1 MKSGAFADIHNPD
14 KPSFREY
21 AVYFHDELE
30 MRNRFG
36 GQIID
41 PHTGQPMG
49 VTAISYRSEPMV
61 NRAHMIPDKD
71 RGFKYCNPCDERDS
85 GGVVDIVKADHT
97 LVDGEDVSM
106 SSWTNGDPAT
116 FIPRAYVGD
125 PARFRLIHGGVKET
139 HVFHLHTH
147 QWKLE
152 ADDPDSTIID
162 SISISPQETYDI
174 DILHGAG
181 SLPGSIGD
189 HIWHCH
195 LYPHFH
201 EGMWSLW
208 RVFDRLETGKDT
220 VVENGEIIP
229 PLYPDGTYVKA
240 LNPLPDRKKPP
251 RKSLHHPGFYNFI
264 NGEFG
269 ERPKQPP
276 LGILNQKGENKICP
290 TELERDN
297 FVENYSKGA
306 LYAQPCSDKHCNCE
320 WKAKAPDVVFEIFA
334 LQAKLVY
341 NDAHWHDPVGRFY
354 VLKEQIE
361 EYTGCRVTIKNREEL
376 VKEYIDAIEN
386 RYVDVEPLVIRANKG
401 DCIEVRLTNFLPE
414 TLPATEFQ
422 LKTLTDNV
430 SFHVHLVKFDVITS
444 DGGANGYNNI
454 ASVFYGETLVERYY
468 ANEELNTC
476 FFHDHLNPNS
486 HQQHGLFGGLI
497 IEPKGSTYHDPQT
510 GKRIK
515 YGTKAVIKTPSG
527 RAFREFGLF
536 VHDFALLFDRHGKAL
551 NPPPFAGSHDDPGV
565 MGINYKS
572 EPLRERLND
581 KYDDPSDVFNSNMH
595 GDPVTPILETY
606 PGEEIVIRLLDG
618 AQEEQHIF
626 NIHGMK
632 WRKEITDR
640 KSPLVQAQT
649 LGISEAFNIRIT
661 DDYKP
666 GDYIYYFGGQDDLW
680 LGLWGIIRV
689 YKNKNHKLIPIDS
702 CKKCSFDK
710 VKSYKDEIKDCMIK
724 SKHCPYKKVREFH
737 IAAIQKDLIYNKY
750 KDHDPY
756 GLLFVP
762 YEIKDDIISGKIE
775 PKLLILR
782 ANKGEY
788 IKITLTNCF
797 NEQIPF
803 LKYPGVPVD
812 KEITPSM
819 RVGISTQFLRFDPVK
834 DSGVNIGYNN
844 VEQTVAPG
852 ESKTYLWYADEEYGT
867 CLLSSFTDIRNH
879 RYHGLFGA
887 IIIEPEGSKIHSSY
901 DNGYKANHQE
911 QVLVSAGKNE
921 KFREFVLFMQNG
933 IRLVDEKGNLIQ
945 TAVEE
950 EEGPEEPVE
959 HGESEISTEN
969 ILEDELAIEP
979 VDFEDR

>member
-1 MKSGAFADIHNPD
+1 M
-14 KPSFREY
+14 
-21 AVYFHDELE
+21 
-30 MRNRFG
+30 
-36 GQIID
+36 
-41 PHTGQPMG
+41 
-49 VTAISYRSEPMV
+49 
-61 NRAHMIPDKD
+61 
-71 RGFKYCNPCDERDS
+71 
-85 GGVVDIVKADHT
+85 
-97 LVDGEDVSM
+97 
-106 SSWTNGDPAT
+106 
-116 FIPRAYVGD
+116 
-125 PARFRLIHGGVKET
+125 
-139 HVFHLHTH
+139 
-147 QWKLE
+147 
-152 ADDPDSTIID
+152 
-162 SISISPQETYDI
+162 
-174 DILHGAG
+174 
-181 SLPGSIGD
+181 
-189 HIWHCH
+189 
-195 LYPHFH
+195 
-201 EGMWSLW
+201 W

-251 RKSLHHPGFYNFI
+251 KKSLRHPGFYNFI
-264 NGEFG
+264 NGEFR

-276 LGILNQKGENKICP
+276 LGILNQI
-290 TELERDN
+290 
-297 FVENYSKGA
+297 
-306 LYAQPCSDKHCNCE
+306 
-320 WKAKAPDVVFEIFA
+320 
-334 LQAKLVY
+334 
-341 NDAHWHDPVGRFY
+341 
-354 VLKEQIE
+354 
-361 EYTGCRVTIKNREEL
+361 
-376 VKEYIDAIEN
+376 
-386 RYVDVEPLVIRANKG
+386 
-401 DCIEVRLTNFLPE
+401 
-414 TLPATEFQ
+414 
-422 LKTLTDNV
+422 
-430 SFHVHLVKFDVITS
+430 
-444 DGGANGYNNI
+444 
-454 ASVFYGETLVERYY
+454 VERYY
-468 ANEELNTC
+468 ANEELNAC

-497 IEPKGSTYHDPQT
+497 IEPKGLTYHDPQT

-536 VHDFALLFDRHGKAL
+536 VHDFALLFDRHKKAL
-551 NPPPFAGSHDDPGV
+551 NPPPFPGSHDDPGV
-565 MGINYKS
+565 MGINYKC

-581 KYDDPSDVFNSNMH
+581 KYDDPSDVFNSNIH

-689 YKNKNHKLIPIDS
+689 YKNKNHKLIPIDG

-724 SKHCPYKKVREFH
+724 SKYCPYKKVREFH

-762 YEIKDDIISGKIE
+762 YEIKDDVISGKIE
-775 PKLLILR
+775 PKPLILR

-803 LKYPGVPVD
+803 LEYPGVPVD
-812 KEITPSM
+812 KKITPSM
-819 RVGISTQFLRFDPVK
+819 RVGISTHFLRFDPVK
-834 DSGVNIGYNN
+834 DSGVNIGYNGE
-844 VEQTVAPG
+844 EQTVAPG

-887 IIIEPEGSKIHSSY
+887 IIIEPEGAKIYSSY
-901 DNGYKANHQE
+901 DNGYKVNHQE

-921 KFREFVLFMQNG
+921 TFREFVLFMQNG

-945 TAVEE
+945 TAVGEE
-950 EEGPEEPVE
+950 EPEEPVE
-959 HGESEISTEN
+959 HRESKISTEN
-969 ILEDELAIEP
+969 TLKDELAIEP
-979 VDFEDR
+979 VDFEDRGEKGFNYESERFFNRL

>member
-1 MKSGAFADIHNPD
+1 
-14 KPSFREY
+14 
-21 AVYFHDELE
+21 
-30 MRNRFG
+30 
-36 GQIID
+36 
-41 PHTGQPMG
+41 
-49 VTAISYRSEPMV
+49 
-61 NRAHMIPDKD
+61 
-71 RGFKYCNPCDERDS
+71 
-85 GGVVDIVKADHT
+85 
-97 LVDGEDVSM
+97 
-106 SSWTNGDPAT
+106 
-116 FIPRAYVGD
+116 
-125 PARFRLIHGGVKET
+125 
-139 HVFHLHTH
+139 
-147 QWKLE
+147 
-152 ADDPDSTIID
+152 
-162 SISISPQETYDI
+162 
-174 DILHGAG
+174 
-181 SLPGSIGD
+181 
-189 HIWHCH
+189 
-195 LYPHFH
+195 
-201 EGMWSLW
+201 
-208 RVFDRLETGKDT
+208 
-220 VVENGEIIP
+220 
-229 PLYPDGTYVKA
+229 
-240 LNPLPDRKKPP
+240 
-251 RKSLHHPGFYNFI
+251 
-264 NGEFG
+264 
-269 ERPKQPP
+269 RPKQPP

-306 LYAQPCSDKHCNCE
+306 LYAQPCNDKRCNCE
-320 WKAKAPDVVFEIFA
+320 WKEKEPDVVFEIFV

-341 NDAHWHDPVGRFY
+341 NKARWHDPVGRFY
-354 VLKEQIE
+354 VLKEQVE

-376 VKEYIDAIEN
+376 VKEYIDGIEN
-386 RYVDVEPLVIRANKG
+386 GYIDVEPLVIRANKG

-468 ANEELNTC
+468 ANEELNAC

-497 IEPKGSTYHDPQT
+497 IEPKGSTYHDPRT

-536 VHDFALLFDRHGKAL
+536 VHDFALLFDRHKKAL

-565 MGINYKS
+565 MGINYKC

-581 KYDDPSDVFNSNMH
+581 KYDDPADVFNSNVH

-640 KSPLVQAQT
+640 KSPLVQSQT

-661 DDYKP
+661 DDYKA

-689 YKNKNHKLIPIDS
+689 YKNKNNKLIPIDS

-724 SKHCPYKKVREFH
+724 SKYCPYKKVREFH

-762 YEIKDDIISGKIE
+762 YEIKDDVISGKIE
-775 PKLLILR
+775 PKPLILR

-803 LKYPGVPVD
+803 LEYPGVPVD

-834 DSGVNIGYNN
+834 DSGVNIGYNGE
-844 VEQTVAPG
+844 EQTVAPG

-887 IIIEPEGSKIHSSY
+887 IIIEPEGAKISSSY
-901 DNGYKANHQE
+901 DNGYKADYQE
-911 QVLVSAGKNE
+911 QVLVSTGKND

-933 IRLVDEKGNLIQ
+933 IRLVDEKGNLIK
-945 TAVEE
+945 TTVEE
-950 EEGPEEPVE
+950 EEPIE

-969 ILEDELAIEP
+969 TLKDELAIEP
-979 VDFEDR
+979 VDFEDRGEKGFNYKSERFFNRLQHNPDISKVFSSKEHEDPSTPVLEAYPGEKVIIRLLMPADKPRNTSFIVHGHEWMAQPDDIFTRIISTQGAISVGNVFNIELLNGASMVPGDYLYRSSIIKWDIESGMWGILRIKDDDNKAIAEKLELDEKNVEKLREEASNK

>member
-1 MKSGAFADIHNPD
+1 M
-14 KPSFREY
+14 
-21 AVYFHDELE
+21 
-30 MRNRFG
+30 
-36 GQIID
+36 
-41 PHTGQPMG
+41 
-49 VTAISYRSEPMV
+49 
-61 NRAHMIPDKD
+61 
-71 RGFKYCNPCDERDS
+71 
-85 GGVVDIVKADHT
+85 
-97 LVDGEDVSM
+97 
-106 SSWTNGDPAT
+106 
-116 FIPRAYVGD
+116 
-125 PARFRLIHGGVKET
+125 
-139 HVFHLHTH
+139 
-147 QWKLE
+147 
-152 ADDPDSTIID
+152 
-162 SISISPQETYDI
+162 
-174 DILHGAG
+174 
-181 SLPGSIGD
+181 
-189 HIWHCH
+189 
-195 LYPHFH
+195 
-201 EGMWSLW
+201 W

-606 PGEEIVIRLLDG
+606 PGEKVIIRLLMPADKPRNTSFTIHGHEWMAQPDDPFTRIVSDQG
-618 AQEEQHIF
+618 AISVGNVF
-626 NIHGMK
+626 NIELLNGASM
-632 WRKEITDR
+632 
-640 KSPLVQAQT
+640 V
-649 LGISEAFNIRIT
+649 
-661 DDYKP
+661 P
-666 GDYIYYFGGQDDLW
+666 GDYLYRSSIIKWDIESGM
-680 LGLWGIIRV
+680 WGILR
-689 YKNKNHKLIPIDS
+689 
-702 CKKCSFDK
+702 
-710 VKSYKDEIKDCMIK
+710 
-724 SKHCPYKKVREFH
+724 
-737 IAAIQKDLIYNKY
+737 
-750 KDHDPY
+750 
-756 GLLFVP
+756 
-762 YEIKDDIISGKIE
+762 IKDDDNKAISEKLDGK
-775 PKLLILR
+775 
-782 ANKGEY
+782 
-788 IKITLTNCF
+788 
-797 NEQIPF
+797 
-803 LKYPGVPVD
+803 
-812 KEITPSM
+812 
-819 RVGISTQFLRFDPVK
+819 
-834 DSGVNIGYNN
+834 N
-844 VEQTVAPG
+844 VE
-852 ESKTYLWYADEEYGT
+852 KLKEEA
-867 CLLSSFTDIRNH
+867 SN
-879 RYHGLFGA
+879 
-887 IIIEPEGSKIHSSY
+887 
-901 DNGYKANHQE
+901 N
-911 QVLVSAGKNE
+911 
-921 KFREFVLFMQNG
+921 
-933 IRLVDEKGNLIQ
+933 
-945 TAVEE
+945 
-950 EEGPEEPVE
+950 
-959 HGESEISTEN
+959 
-969 ILEDELAIEP
+969 
-979 VDFEDR
+979 